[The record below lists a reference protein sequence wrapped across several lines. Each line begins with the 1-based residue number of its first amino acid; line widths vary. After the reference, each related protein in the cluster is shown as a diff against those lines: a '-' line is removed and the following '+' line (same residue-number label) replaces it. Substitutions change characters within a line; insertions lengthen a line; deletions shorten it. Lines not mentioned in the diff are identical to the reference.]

1 MRVDAPDSPGQ
12 VPAIPG
18 VAARTDATAAD
29 LVPVADRSA
38 TGACKKLA
46 EDAAQTTLMVVE
58 FQRWY
63 SAQKDA
69 ASHSNRLVVP
79 QAQGTLWQ

>member
-63 SAQKDA
+63 REQVTELASAFHDG
-69 ASHSNRLVVP
+69 SRID
-79 QAQGTLWQ
+79 TRR